1 MHFYNM
7 AFSRLVTQFVLNG
20 TEKQCPGRILQRQY
34 LNIDL
39 FKMLTF
45 WTTLIL
51 LIISFFVVLILK
63 YSLKFME

>member
-7 AFSRLVTQFVLNG
+7 AFSRLVAQFVLNG

-51 LIISFFVVLILK
+51 LIISFFVLLILK